1 MRLGGAPGP
10 GIEPG
15 RPIGGVLRQVVVMGG
30 GQAQLLVE
38 ELAGGFEVL
47 AGLVEQGVVQ
57 VADPGR
63 RACTGGREGR
73 RQAHV
78 AFLVGVCGG
87 GRGDHTYG
95 CE

>member
-1 MRLGGAPGP
+1 
-10 GIEPG
+10 
-15 RPIGGVLRQVVVMGG
+15 MGG

-47 AGLVEQGVVQ
+47 AGSSSRAWYRSRTLGEGL
-57 VADPGR
+57 ALEAGR
-63 RACTGGREGR
+63 GEDRLMSRS
-73 RQAHV
+73 
-78 AFLVGVCGG
+78 LSWVCGG